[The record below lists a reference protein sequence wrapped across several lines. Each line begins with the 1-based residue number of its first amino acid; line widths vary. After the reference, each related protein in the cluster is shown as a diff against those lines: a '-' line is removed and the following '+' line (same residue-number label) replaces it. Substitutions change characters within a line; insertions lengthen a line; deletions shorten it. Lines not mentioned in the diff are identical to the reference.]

1 MRTSIFA
8 CLICMSFTTIQ
19 AQYFGIR
26 GGYNFTSASV
36 DINNLEVETGD
47 EGNLMLGLYVD
58 LPIGTEFLT
67 VQPEINYMGRGYS
80 LTSTVISNDQIET
93 SLAYLDIGGL
103 VKLNLGVDQPIGF
116 YVGAGPFLNYAI
128 SGTIDENGDER
139 DIDFDADRIKRSELS
154 VAAAAGVTLGNFF
167 AEVRYMGSLS
177 NLSDDDEVDIS
188 QRSIGINGGFRVP
201 LF

>member
-1 MRTSIFA
+1 
-8 CLICMSFTTIQ
+8 
-19 AQYFGIR
+19 
-26 GGYNFTSASV
+26 
-36 DINNLEVETGD
+36 
-47 EGNLMLGLYVD
+47 
-58 LPIGTEFLT
+58 
-67 VQPEINYMGRGYS
+67 
-80 LTSTVISNDQIET
+80 STVISNDQIET

-128 SGTIDENGDER
+128 SGPIDENGDER